1 MLCNGEQGADEGDA
15 SELYLTHWGSTLV
28 GGENARQG
36 KGLAGWRMTM
46 TLHKIQKAGGKSI
59 IHLERV
65 RYLWAI
71 QMFYVQ

>member
-1 MLCNGEQGADEGDA
+1 M
-15 SELYLTHWGSTLV
+15 